1 MISRIA
7 IARELATI
15 SKILSRR
22 AGSGMSDSVFKGHV
36 RRLMQK
42 VARKY
47 GGVAKGLSAS
57 GVTPE
62 GAEWIASI
70 SRHNASN
77 GETFGR
83 LELTVKM
90 DGRTKSFSEF
100 WDWDKVFD
108 KAGIPA
114 VASGRISSGSITA
127 MDFST
132 QDALD
137 GYLKEHPDADRS
149 KHKVVKQDMSTHPM
163 NLMRQRK
170 NEKALADMAKKL
182 KKNTEDLT
190 VDDIAKY
197 NQRGRKSSSGLG
209 TRLNNA
215 VRMIKGGRRGIELG
229 IREIELLAREAQ
241 QTAKE
246 MRKIQWSTPS
256 YEEAVLQTALMDI
269 LEEAM

>member
-77 GETFGR
+77 GETSGR

-114 VASGRISSGSITA
+114 VASGRISSGS
-127 MDFST
+127 
-132 QDALD
+132 
-137 GYLKEHPDADRS
+137 
-149 KHKVVKQDMSTHPM
+149 
-163 NLMRQRK
+163 
-170 NEKALADMAKKL
+170 MAKKL